1 MKHATMIILYFSTLL
16 LFSAAA
22 AVDVIRA
29 NETIRDGDTIVSAR
43 GEFELGFF
51 SPGNSTKR
59 YLGIWYKKIAY
70 GTVVWVANRD
80 TPLTTFSGTA
90 RFNNKGIVVLSND
103 KIIWSSN
110 TRYMENPIAQLLDTG
125 NLVFREEN
133 DDNFVWQ
140 SFDYPGNVM
149 LPGMAMGSNLVTGH
163 ERNYTSWRSVDDP
176 SPGRFLYRVDSSG
189 FPQALLWK
197 DSLLWTRTGPW
208 IGSHSSG
215 NPTYSPNGISKI
227 HFTFNKKEIY
237 YGIDLINQ
245 SSSATTF
252 FMLHPNG
259 DSQFFV
265 WNHQKKD
272 WMVYLTLHGNDCD
285 RYALCGPYSICNKD
299 RSPRCECMTG
309 FTPKFPDKWRSLDW
323 SGGCVRKKVLD
334 CRTKV
339 GFQKYSG
346 VKLPDTRQ
354 SWYDMRINL
363 NECQRLCL
371 KNCSCAAYAIADNRR
386 GGRGCFLWFSPL
398 IDITGYNNDGQDIY
412 VRMLACELGKGW
424 RPREL
429 IATFWVLTVPVALIF
444 RHMYNKRKLN
454 REERLKFSS
463 KGVPLNRIDSEDLD
477 LPLFKFLEVAKATNN
492 FSDDNKLGEGGFGPV
507 YKGMLDDGQMIAA
520 KRLSE
525 NSSQGLNEFKN
536 EVSCIGKLQHRNLV
550 TLLGCCIEKGERI
563 LIYEY
568 MPNKS
573 LDFFIFDEQTSKS
586 FEWLQRY
593 NIINGIARGLLYLHQ
608 DSRLRVIH
616 RDLKASNILL
626 DYEMNPKIS
635 DFGLARSFIG
645 SQTEENTKRVVG
657 TYGYMSPEY
666 AIDGIFSIKSDVY
679 SFGVLLIEIVTGKKN
694 RSFSRP
700 DHSLN
705 LIGHVW
711 MSYKEENLL
720 ELIDEGILESSNRIE
735 VFRIIQ
741 IGLLCV
747 QECPQDRPSMSEVVL
762 MLSSTINLPHPKQPG
777 FFTGRK
783 QHRANYSRRNSIMT
797 LSNQQTL
804 TTVSPRD

>member
-1 MKHATMIILYFSTLL
+1 MKGTTIIILYFSTLFL
-16 LFSAAA
+16 SSAAA

-51 SPGNSTKR
+51 SPGNSTNR

-80 TPLTTFSGTA
+80 TPLSNFTGVA
-90 RFNNKGIVVLSND
+90 RVNNNGIVVLVND

-110 TRYMENPIAQLLDTG
+110 TKYMANPIAQLLDTG
-125 NLVFREEN
+125 NLVLREGKG
-133 DDNFVWQ
+133 DHFVWQ
-140 SFDYPGNVM
+140 SFDYPGNIM
-149 LPGMAMGSNLVTGH
+149 LPGMAVGSNLVTGH
-163 ERNYTSWRSVDDP
+163 ERNYTSWKSEDDP
-176 SPGRFLYRVDSSG
+176 SPGRFLYRVDTNG

-197 DSLLWTRTGPW
+197 DILLWTRTGPW

-215 NPTYSPNGISKI
+215 NPTYYPNGISKI
-227 HFTFNKKEIY
+227 RFTFNKEEIY
-237 YGIDLINQ
+237 YGIDLVNK
-245 SSSATTF
+245 SSSALTLF
-252 FMLHPNG
+252 KLHPNG
-259 DSQFFV
+259 NLQFYV
-265 WNHQKKD
+265 WNYQKKD
-272 WMVYLTLHGNDCD
+272 WMVFLTLHSNDCD
-285 RYALCGPYSICNKD
+285 RYALCGPYSICNRD
-299 RSPRCECMTG
+299 RSPRCECMSG
-309 FTPKFPDKWRSLDW
+309 FAPQFPDKWRLLDW
-323 SGGCVRKKVLD
+323 SGGCVRKKILD
-334 CRTKV
+334 CGTKV
-339 GFQKYSG
+339 GFKKYSG
-346 VKLPDTRQ
+346 VKLPDTRH
-354 SWYDMRINL
+354 SWYDMRVNV
-363 NECQRLCL
+363 NKCRRLCL
-371 KNCSCAAYAIADNRR
+371 KNCSCAAYANADDR
-386 GGRGCFLWFSPL
+386 GGRGCFLWFSSL
-398 IDITGYNNDGQDIY
+398 IDITGYNNDGQDLY
-412 VRMLACELGKGW
+412 VRMPASELGKGW
-424 RPREL
+424 GAREL
-429 IATFWVLTVPVALIF
+429 FAIFWALTVPFSLIF
-444 RHMYNKRKLN
+444 LHMCNKRKLN
-454 REERLKFSS
+454 REERLKSS
-463 KGVPLNRIDSEDLD
+463 SEGVTLNKIDSEDLD
-477 LPLFKFLEVAKATNN
+477 LPLFKVIVVAKATNN
-492 FSDDNKLGEGGFGPV
+492 FCNDNKLGEGGFGPV
-507 YKGMLDDGQMIAA
+507 YKGMLDDGQAIAA

-536 EVSCIGKLQHRNLV
+536 EVSCIAKLQHRNLV

-586 FEWLQRY
+586 LGWSKRY

-635 DFGLARSFIG
+635 DFGLARSFRG

-679 SFGVLLIEIVTGKKN
+679 SFGVLLLEIVTGKKN
-694 RSFSRP
+694 RLFSHP

-711 MSYKEENLL
+711 MSYKEESLL
-720 ELIDEGILESSNRIE
+720 GLIDEVILESSNTIE
-735 VFRIIQ
+735 VFRVIQ

-747 QECPQDRPSMSEVVL
+747 QEYPKDRPSMSEVVV
-762 MLSSTINLPHPKQPG
+762 MLSSTMHLPHPKQPG
-777 FFTGRK
+777 FFTARK
-783 QHRANYSRRNSIMT
+783 QQMADYSWRNSIIT
-797 LSNQQTL
+797 SCNQQTI